1 MIFFLFFFRILFF
14 VSHYLELGTVCCVSV
29 GGSTTTKSFNRSIVR
44 QIIVCVK
51 FSIDRFMQSL
61 YHMKSQAI
69 YHQLPLAIRA
79 VFIKYPL
86 LEYHHVTLHF
96 LIKTFMSHSYEPYH
110 HITIRPMFGWRF
122 LTTLNGIRYTK
133 VKYFQYQSYN
143 RHWAAAIR
151 NWNGCHK
158 IRISKF
164 FVFHISSFVTSFSF
178 LFE

>member
-1 MIFFLFFFRILFF
+1 MWTQHQRITEAKISTYSTVDTKNTDWTQKAQPNFIFANIFIWFFFPILL
-14 VSHYLELGTVCCVSV
+14 SHLMIWYLEMCAVRVWGARHQQ
-29 GGSTTTKSFNRSIVR
+29 NRSIVR

-110 HITIRPMFGWRF
+110 HIIIRPMFGWKF
-122 LTTLNGIRYTK
+122 LTILNGIRYTK
-133 VKYFQYQSYN
+133 VKHFQYQSYN
-143 RHWAAAIR
+143 RH
-151 NWNGCHK
+151 
-158 IRISKF
+158 
-164 FVFHISSFVTSFSF
+164 
-178 LFE
+178 